1 MSDPVL
7 HVLAG
12 PNGAGKST
20 LYETVV
26 GPATRLEFVNADA
39 IAAVRWPE
47 DPSGRSYEAAV
58 VAANRR
64 RELLA
69 QRRSFVTETVF
80 SHVSKVEL
88 LRAAMTAGYLV
99 TMHVV
104 MVPEELAIARVRS
117 RVASGGHTVPE
128 HKVRRRY
135 QRLWPLIAEAIKL
148 ADNAVIYDNTRAKPA
163 FRVVATF
170 EQGSLVSAAD
180 WPGWT
185 PKLLPDIDG

>member
-7 HVLAG
+7 HLLAG

-20 LYETVV
+20 LYEAVV
-26 GPATRLEFVNADA
+26 GPATHLEFVNADA
-39 IAAVRWPE
+39 IAAARWPE
-47 DPSGRSYEAAV
+47 DPSGRSYEASA
-58 VAANRR
+58 VAADRR
-64 RELLA
+64 TELLG

-80 SHVSKVEL
+80 SHQSKLEL

-99 TMHVV
+99 TLHVV
-104 MVPEELAIARVRS
+104 MVPEGLAVARVTS

-128 HKVRRRY
+128 QKIRMRY

-148 ADNAVIYDNTRAKPA
+148 VDNAFVYDNTRAKPA

-170 EQGSLVSAAD
+170 ERGSLIGAAD
-180 WPGWT
+180 WPRWT
-185 PKLLPDIDG
+185 PKLLRDVDG